1 MWKYYK
7 LALHLKNTQKYN
19 LELYGYSMKYSIS
32 KYHII
37 KVRILINLNSC
48 PGRSICFTRV
58 YICLWCLHA
67 FFVCLFVWLGFL
79 LYYCSKVED
88 REEYNKIQQIQY
100 YSKDTIRGLKDLFL
114 CSKLTKSCFENIFM
128 SVYLCLGFFVVVVL
142 FFEPCEGLLP

>member
-1 MWKYYK
+1 MSRQIY
-7 LALHLKNTQKYN
+7 L
-19 LELYGYSMKYSIS
+19 LYTCIYLPMVSA
-32 KYHII
+32 
-37 KVRILINLNSC
+37 
-48 PGRSICFTRV
+48 
-58 YICLWCLHA
+58 CL
-67 FFVCLFVWLGFL
+67 FCLFVWLGFL

>member
-67 FFVCLFVWLGFL
+67 FFVCLVGWLFGWLVGFF
-79 LYYCSKVED
+79 CFTTAAKVED

-100 YSKDTIRGLKDLFL
+100 YSKDIIRGLKHLFL
-114 CSKLTKSCFENIFM
+114 CFKLTKSCFENIFM
-128 SVYLCLGFFVVVVL
+128 SVYLCF
-142 FFEPCEGLLP
+142 LL